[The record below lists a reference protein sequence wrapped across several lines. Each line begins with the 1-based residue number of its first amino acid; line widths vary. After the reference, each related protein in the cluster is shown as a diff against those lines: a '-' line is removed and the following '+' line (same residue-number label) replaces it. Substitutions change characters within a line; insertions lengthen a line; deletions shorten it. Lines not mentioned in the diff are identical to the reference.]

1 MTMAGERIAPLKAL
15 TLLAGALFITP
26 NVTHGAPQETLCV
39 ADLDQPVRVEVAA
52 TPESRQRGLMQRESL
67 APYTGML
74 FRFDPPVSG
83 AQGFYMY
90 RTLIPLDIA
99 FLDADGRIL
108 ALRTMTP
115 CESRDPRRCRVY
127 RPGTDYAA
135 ALEVNAGFFERHQ
148 VATGDRIRPAKEGRC
163 TPE

>member
-1 MTMAGERIAPLKAL
+1 MEIQKAVSKTLVAGLVFCCAPLFA
-15 TLLAGALFITP
+15 
-26 NVTHGAPQETLCV
+26 APAATETLCV
-39 ADLDQPVRVEVAA
+39 AHIKQPLRVDVAA
-52 TPESRQRGLMQRESL
+52 TPQARQRGLMQRESL
-67 APYTGML
+67 ASDRGML
-74 FRFDPPVSG
+74 FRFDPP
-83 AQGFYMY
+83 ARAEQGFYMY

-99 FLDADGRIL
+99 FLDESGRIL

-135 ALEVNAGFFERHQ
+135 ALEVNAGFFRHHQ
-148 VATGDRIRPAKEGRC
+148 IAVGDHIRPSERGRC

>member
-1 MTMAGERIAPLKAL
+1 MIRLRKRVSPLKAL
-15 TLLAGALFITP
+15 TVLAGGLFMAP
-26 NVTHGAPQETLCV
+26 NPAHGAPQEALCV
-39 ADLDQPVRVEVAA
+39 GDMAQPLRVEIAA
-52 TPESRQRGLMQRESL
+52 TPEARQKGLMGRESL
-67 APYTGML
+67 APYSGML
-74 FRFDPPVSG
+74 FRFDPPAS
-83 AQGFYMY
+83 ASQGFYMY

-127 RPGTDYAA
+127 RPGTDYPA
-135 ALEVNAGFFERHQ
+135 ALEVNAGFFERHR
-148 VATGDRIRPAKEGRC
+148 VAVGDRIRPAQEGRC